1 MPVAELE
8 LAFEVGAP
16 EIVRR
21 RPSRERCSGRAM
33 ARAARLLDQPVSVQ
47 HGVDGALGRDAHVP
61 GQAADQE
68 FADLACAPVRLLTLQ
83 AYDQALDLGRQL
95 IGIAHRPTRA
105 VGQGL
110 EPELL
115 VAGENLVAGL
125 ARDAEG
131 AAELRH
137 RLTVEKLCD
146 KPQAL
151 VHHRTLLPRH
161 PHLPLLGKSRRC
173 NPCVRYEL
181 SPLSRAAHTPMPE
194 LRWPAASHCRKS
206 SCASAL

>member
-61 GQAADQE
+61 GPAADQE
-68 FADLACAPVRLLTLQ
+68 FADLACAPVRLVTLE

-110 EPELL
+110 VNGGAIVYHLASCGSG
-115 VAGENLVAGL
+115 VIGL
-125 ARDAEG
+125 D
-131 AAELRH
+131 
-137 RLTVEKLCD
+137 
-146 KPQAL
+146 PSWI
-151 VHHRTLLPRH
+151 
-161 PHLPLLGKSRRC
+161 KSGLSSG
-173 NPCVRYEL
+173 NAYLFSSVR
-181 SPLSRAAHTPMPE
+181 
-194 LRWPAASHCRKS
+194 W
-206 SCASAL
+206 